1 MARQSA
7 AMKAFIEPD
16 PMDEVV
22 RDDDARDAE
31 GVAQVLDDLR
41 AIITEETKLLLYR
54 KPMKGGQWAY
64 IDTLAAPIN
73 PDTLLDEIK
82 SEYGGGEYQLRIHA
96 KGKVAKI
103 KRVVVEGK
111 PKVPGEKDENKGDDL
126 REFLPLLLNMSQQS
140 GDKTM
145 QMMTMMMGQMQQSS
159 QQQTQMLVT
168 MMTTLIPV
176 MVGGKVDP
184 VQLATAIASA
194 GGNNKNSLADMIATI
209 TAVKELVANNGD
221 GGGGGEE
228 SMFQT
233 VIKTLGPTLADMAT
247 RAPAATA
254 PASAPALPSPQARPN
269 PSPQPRSST
278 PPLNG
283 APQRAIMPPPG
294 PPRPPG
300 APLAPPPQQRP
311 PFMSDPV
318 LSLIGED
325 VLFFARRKY
334 PPALA
339 AEAILSRL
347 DEAEV
352 PEEAIIALVVRFNAS
367 PDWLADLARAGID
380 LRPVKPWADEFL
392 DELVGQYAAGSG
404 AAGNPGRG
412 GGGEDDAS
420 PDAGFEP

>member
-1 MARQSA
+1 
-7 AMKAFIEPD
+7 
-16 PMDEVV
+16 
-22 RDDDARDAE
+22 
-31 GVAQVLDDLR
+31 
-41 AIITEETKLLLYR
+41 
-54 KPMKGGQWAY
+54 
-64 IDTLAAPIN
+64 
-73 PDTLLDEIK
+73 
-82 SEYGGGEYQLRIHA
+82 LRIHA

>member
-103 KRVVVEGK
+103 KRVVVEGR
-111 PKVPGEKDENKGDDL
+111 PKFPDDKQEAKDDSLK
-126 REFLPLLLNMSQQS
+126 EFLPMLLNMSQQS

-159 QQQTQMLVT
+159 QQQTQMLMT

-176 MVGGKVDP
+176 MMGGKVDP
-184 VQLATAIASA
+184 VQLATAIAGAS
-194 GGNNKNSLADMIATI
+194 GNKTSMSEMIATI
-209 TAVKELVANNGD
+209 TAVKELVVSNGD
-221 GGGGGEE
+221 SGGGDE

-247 RAPAATA
+247 RAPAAATA
-254 PASAPALPSPQARPN
+254 PAPAPALPSPQARPN
-269 PSPQPRSST
+269 PAPQPRPST

-300 APLAPPPQQRP
+300 APFAPAPQQRP

-352 PEEAIIALVVRFNAS
+352 PEEAIIALVVRFNGS
-367 PDWLADLARAGID
+367 PDWLGDLARAGID

-392 DELVGQYAAGSG
+392 GELVGQYTAGSG
-404 AAGNPGRG
+404 AAAHSG
-412 GGGEDDAS
+412 GGGGREDDAS